1 MNYKRQLNNSLNQSM
16 FIYVHIWSY
25 IIIYDHCM
33 PAVSQNH
40 GRHGPCGP
48 QPRWQRHGPGRRRR
62 HGEPI
67 QWISG
72 PQNLKQCTIERSQM
86 INDDPWWWNIYLQN
100 WVIYGVNVGK
110 YTIHGSSG
118 NSSWWLINISQLG
131 WDDEIPNTTGKINSV
146 PKHHDC

>member
-1 MNYKRQLNNSLNQSM
+1 MKQFFEPINVHICSYM
-16 FIYVHIWSY
+16 FIYVHICSY

-62 HGEPI
+62 NGEPI
-67 QWISG
+67 QWTPG
-72 PQNLKQCTIERSQM
+72 PQNWKQCTIERSQM
-86 INDDPWWWNIYLQN
+86 IHGAGIFTYI
-100 WVIYGVNVGK
+100 WVIYGVNVGE

-146 PKHHDC
+146 PNHHDC